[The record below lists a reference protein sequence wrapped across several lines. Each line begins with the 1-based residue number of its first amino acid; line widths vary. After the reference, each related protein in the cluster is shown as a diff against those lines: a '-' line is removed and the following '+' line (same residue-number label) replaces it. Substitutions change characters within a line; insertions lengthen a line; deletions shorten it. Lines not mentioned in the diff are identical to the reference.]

1 MDNYLIGIVLSL
13 LAGSISIYGLFTQV
27 FVNEQRKSSYA
38 LSLYSLLFF
47 NITVSL
53 MLGYMFLRYFPLPL
67 LGIVIPQVI
76 LSYILTYQ
84 YYSYTARVHE
94 QTKILIILGSLCCF
108 IMVLLFIGMLFS
120 QLELIGDFF
129 GWIAF
134 LIGTIVKIPQIVHN
148 YLRKSLEGYSYHYLL
163 SNFFLSIVALISSL
177 LLRLPI
183 QSILIN
189 LRHIAFYSI
198 ELGQYFSYKKT

>member
-27 FVNEQRKSSYA
+27 FVNEQCKSSYA

-47 NITVSL
+47 NITVSF

-67 LGIVIPQVI
+67 LGIVIPQVV

-84 YYSYTARVHE
+84 YYLYTAQVHE

-108 IMVLLFIGMLFS
+108 IMVLLFVGMLLS

-129 GWIAF
+129 D
-134 LIGTIVKIPQIVHN
+134 
-148 YLRKSLEGYSYHYLL
+148 
-163 SNFFLSIVALISSL
+163 
-177 LLRLPI
+177 
-183 QSILIN
+183 
-189 LRHIAFYSI
+189 
-198 ELGQYFSYKKT
+198 